1 MTRLE
6 KEFFPILSSNRDK
19 LDPDSVSGQSST
31 STNSEFED
39 ENEIKKANES
49 ITKVEKASA
58 VVMSDLKAIAECMIS
73 SKRIR
78 KSIVDEGLS
87 LLEIEAYKG
96 SRNTKLL
103 ESYVRTPMQEEEEHN
118 HALSVHFAWLFLV
131 LLCKLDTKAEL
142 YKDVSLSYS

>member
-1 MTRLE
+1 MTCAKLCTFLSRKTLNLQSLLLRMIAMTRLE

-19 LDPDSVSGQSST
+19 LDPESVSGQSST

-39 ENEIKKANES
+39 DNEIKKANES

-96 SRNTKLL
+96 SRFH
-103 ESYVRTPMQEEEEHN
+103 RTDWVIK
-118 HALSVHFAWLFLV
+118 S
-131 LLCKLDTKAEL
+131 KT
-142 YKDVSLSYS
+142 